1 MNASCPRVD
10 RKKEAR
16 RSLSSGGAAAACVLV
31 LAVGALP
38 AATIRAGGARIVRVT
53 TFPDRAEIVREA
65 RVDLPAGAS
74 TVEFPGLPWHVEPD
88 SLRAT
93 ASGVPAVLGAVE
105 LKPAAQEPE
114 EPPELVAAREEVR
127 RLERE
132 LADLEAQEE
141 TAKELREYIGALQAT
156 TAVRES
162 ERLGEGRADPASI
175 QAVYDLVRS
184 SLQGLGKEAL
194 ERGDRRRD
202 LAEELKVARAR
213 LNAAR
218 PAGPIRTRIA
228 TLEVEARQAG
238 ALTLQLEYLAP
249 RASWR
254 PSYRASL
261 DAATGE
267 VSLTS
272 EAVVTQRTGE
282 DWEGVSLR
290 LSTASPARGVK
301 PPELPPWLLRPIE
314 PRVAGGFGQMKRA
327 APAGERMLDAA
338 PEPEALEAALAGE
351 MMEEEADRLQAE
363 IVRSA
368 YNLAF
373 EVPGRSDVL
382 SDGTDH
388 RVGLRQDTLQGT
400 VEYRAVPSVNQAAFM
415 VAKTKAPE
423 GYPLLAG
430 PVRVFAGGAYLGSF
444 PVQETGPGAELAL
457 PFGIDNRIKVERVP
471 LPQARERTG
480 IFGRER
486 QIAYGFRTTV
496 ENLRDES
503 VKLVLEE
510 RIPVSEDERI
520 EVEPGRETTPGWTE
534 VKERPGILEWA
545 LEIEP
550 RGKREV
556 TLAYTVRFPR
566 EMRIPGID

>member
-1 MNASCPRVD
+1 VD
-10 RKKEAR
+10 LKKELR
-16 RSLSSGGAAAACVLV
+16 RFSAGGAAVACVLV
-31 LAVGALP
+31 LAIGLLP
-38 AATIRAGGARIVRVT
+38 AATLQASGARIVQVT
-53 TFPDRAEIVREA
+53 TFPDRAEIVRE
-65 RVDLPAGAS
+65 VHVNVPAGAS
-74 TVEFPGLPWHVEPD
+74 TVEFPGLPWHAEPD
-88 SLRAT
+88 SLRAS
-93 ASGVPAVLGAVE
+93 ARGVPAVLGAVE

-114 EPPELVAAREEVR
+114 EPPELIAARDEVR
-127 RLERE
+127 RLERA
-132 LADLEAQEE
+132 LAGLEAQAE

-194 ERGDRRRD
+194 ERRDRRRE

-228 TLEVEARQAG
+228 TVEVEAKQAG

-249 RASWR
+249 GASWR
-254 PSYRASL
+254 PAYRASL

-267 VSLTS
+267 VDLTS

-282 DWEGVSLR
+282 DWESVSLR

-314 PRVAGGFGQMKRA
+314 LRVSGGFGKAKRA

-338 PEPEALEAALAGE
+338 PEPEAFTGAVAAE
-351 MMEEEADRLQAE
+351 WVEEEADRLQAD

-373 EVPGRSDVL
+373 EVPGRSDIM

-388 RVGLRQDTLQGT
+388 RVGLRQDTLGGT
-400 VEYRAVPSVNQAAFM
+400 VEYRTVPSVNQAAFM

-430 PVRVFAGGAYLGSF
+430 AVRVFAGGAYLGSF
-444 PVQETGPGAELAL
+444 PVRETGPGAELTL
-457 PFGIDNRIKVERVP
+457 PFGIDNRIRVERVP

-486 QIAYGFRTTV
+486 RIAYAFRTTV
-496 ENLRDES
+496 ENLRDER
-503 VKLVLEE
+503 VKVVLEE

-520 EVEPGRETTPGWTE
+520 EVEQGRETTPGSTE
-534 VKERPGILEWA
+534 VKDRPGILEWA

-550 RGKREV
+550 GGKREV
-556 TLAYTVRFPR
+556 TLAYTVRFPK